1 MRALPIATASMR
13 GALVASGLAMLL
25 MAGCRTAPQPVTATP
40 DTGTATATPQM
51 PVTATRGEFTVPA
64 EKLDVWNAIGQIVVR
79 TDGIQYLG
87 RAQMLDLYS
96 LRYRGVEFLV
106 LTKALTA
113 AETGNRTL
121 TRVTAR
127 TTSGGPIDA
136 DATAELLGMLQR
148 ALPAEIQSVR
158 ARQAPAPKKKAGGKG
173 RKP

>member
-1 MRALPIATASMR
+1 MRGWPIA
-13 GALVASGLAMLL
+13 LLLATLSV
-25 MAGCRTAPQPVTATP
+25 AGCRTTPEHRAAETAGDSVFAPPPAAPVTI
-40 DTGTATATPQM
+40 
-51 PVTATRGEFTVPA
+51 TRGEFTVPA

-148 ALPAEIQSVR
+148 ALPAEIRSVR
-158 ARQAPAPKKKAGGKG
+158 ERQAPAPKKKAGGKG
-173 RKP
+173 KKP